1 MLHDRLIETIAS
13 HASIVEEAANRGIDW
28 SETLQ
33 LYAVL
38 HALQVHA
45 QAVIDYLLH
54 TCSLLGISAE
64 TPTRCITELRHRG
77 LMSGDE
83 EDALKHLVRF
93 RNIVVH
99 GYATIDINK
108 VRGIVE
114 RKEYWKVTMIIK
126 KLHEELEKRGILDP

>member
-54 TCSLLGISAE
+54 TCPPLRVITE
-64 TPTRCITELRHRG
+64 TPPTTLQLKASPLKGRGEVGGSSYGYVSGPCHRYYSSCYVAGFGRC
-77 LMSGDE
+77 
-83 EDALKHLVRF
+83 
-93 RNIVVH
+93 
-99 GYATIDINK
+99 
-108 VRGIVE
+108 
-114 RKEYWKVTMIIK
+114 
-126 KLHEELEKRGILDP
+126 